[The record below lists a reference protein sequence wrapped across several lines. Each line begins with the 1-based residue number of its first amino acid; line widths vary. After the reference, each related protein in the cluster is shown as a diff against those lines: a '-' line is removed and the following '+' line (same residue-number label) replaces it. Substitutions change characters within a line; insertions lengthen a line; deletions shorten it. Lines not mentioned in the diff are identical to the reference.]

1 MILSSTI
8 QSTQAPHF
16 ASARIYTAGRTSEL
30 IALCFVVD
38 QYCEN
43 LRTSLEKYNWI
54 VFSLRRIRHFDL
66 RILFVSLAKLKL
78 CSYLKIRQRA
88 NCGAKRGLP

>member
-1 MILSSTI
+1 MILSLTI
-8 QSTQAPHF
+8 QSTQTPRF
-16 ASARIYTAGRTSEL
+16 ASTRIYAAGRTSEL
-30 IALCFVVD
+30 IALYFEMD

-43 LRTSLEKYNWI
+43 LRTALEKYNWI
-54 VFSLRRIRHFDL
+54 VFSLRQIRRFDL

-78 CSYLKIRQRA
+78 CSYLKLRQRA

>member
-8 QSTQAPHF
+8 QSTRTPRF
-16 ASARIYTAGRTSEL
+16 ASARIHAAGHTSEL
-30 IALCFVVD
+30 IVLYFVVG
-38 QYCEN
+38 QYCEI
-43 LRTSLEKYNWI
+43 LHTALEKYNWI
-54 VFSLRRIRHFDL
+54 VFSLRRIRRFDL

-78 CSYLKIRQRA
+78 CSYLKLRQRA

>member
-8 QSTQAPHF
+8 QSTQTPRF
-16 ASARIYTAGRTSEL
+16 ASARIYAAGHTSGL
-30 IALCFVVD
+30 IALYFEMD
-38 QYCEN
+38 QYCE
-43 LRTSLEKYNWI
+43 SLPTALDYNWI
-54 VFSLRRIRHFDL
+54 VFSLRRIRRFDL